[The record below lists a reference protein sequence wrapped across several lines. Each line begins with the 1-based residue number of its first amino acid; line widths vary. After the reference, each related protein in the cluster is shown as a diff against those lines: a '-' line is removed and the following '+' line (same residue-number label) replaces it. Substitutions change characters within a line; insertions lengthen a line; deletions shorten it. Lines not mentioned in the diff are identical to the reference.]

1 MGPPVEDRAPS
12 APGGFWRV
20 LGLAVALGLLAW
32 AFRGAEGSTA
42 IERAARLWPF
52 LPLLL
57 LPSALGTLCD
67 VGGWKLLLAPLGHR
81 PGWLALVRVR
91 LSADALLLGLPFGS
105 LVSEGA
111 TPGLLAR
118 FCGVPLPEALA
129 VLTARRTLLALAHSF
144 YLGLGA
150 AMGVLLVRA
159 AGGKEGLHQWLLL
172 LLAGALL
179 AFTLVLTQMLRG
191 GEAAQSVRGLLER
204 IPVRCWRDWVRG
216 HARTF
221 TATDERLGRV
231 LGAQGTV
238 LRAVPVFLASWFME
252 TLEAVVLL
260 GLLGSGLGWLAIF
273 PVESSLSVVRSLAVF
288 APAGLGAQD
297 LGYAQ
302 MLARLAVTEPLT
314 TAAAFTLLRRG
325 KEACWILLG
334 IVSATFVRPGAP
346 FGAARLDP
354 RHSPSPRRAAA

>member
-1 MGPPVEDRAPS
+1 VEERAP
-12 APGGFWRV
+12 ATPGPLWRV
-20 LGLAVALGLLAW
+20 LGLVLALGLLAW
-32 AFRGAEGSTA
+32 ALRGAEGRTA
-42 IERAARLWPF
+42 IERAVRLWPC

-57 LPSALGTLCD
+57 VPSALGTLFD
-67 VGGWKLLLAPLGHR
+67 VAGWRALLAPLGHR

-105 LVSEGA
+105 IVSEGA

-118 FCGVPLPEALA
+118 FCAVPLPDSVA
-129 VLTARRTLLALAHSF
+129 VLTARRTLLAISHSF

-150 AMGVLLVRA
+150 AMGVLAVRA
-159 AGGKEGLHQWLLL
+159 AGGKEGLQQWLLL

-179 AFTLVLTQMLRG
+179 ALALALTLVLRG
-191 GEAAQSVRGLLER
+191 GEAAQSVRLLLER
-204 IPVRCWRDWVRG
+204 IPISCWRDWVRH

-231 LGAQGTV
+231 LRARGTV

-252 TLEAVVLL
+252 TLEAIVLL

-273 PVESSLSVVRSLAVF
+273 PVESSLSVVRALAVF

-297 LGYAQ
+297 LGYMQ
-302 MLARLAVTEPLT
+302 MLARLAVAEPIT

-334 IVSATFVRPGAP
+334 IVAATFVRPGAP
-346 FGAARLDP
+346 FGTATLDP
-354 RHSPSPRRAAA
+354 GRESSPRRAAA